1 MRTSGRE
8 HGRWIAANLR
18 VEVKVGRRP
27 WYSTTM
33 LKNLLTAVD
42 ILFNRGTYIRQMR
55 ANGFV
60 VGEWTTR
67 RELISFFRS

>member
-1 MRTSGRE
+1 
-8 HGRWIAANLR
+8 
-18 VEVKVGRRP
+18 
-27 WYSTTM
+27 M